1 MKEGKNNGTI
11 RIEEVLKIPN
21 FDAKNL
27 RIPKNGKVNKT
38 LNELIR
44 LFFQGLVDPEYP
56 SPENFPDS
64 MLNKLGFIQ
73 RKDKDGITFRIH
85 KDTKPVVAFLL
96 YSQKF
101 YSQVSTLGESFSEV
115 SLTKK
120 ELESAIQVFSLAVEL
135 EKKRRKN
142 PVVDCS
148 VPILMKHLIF
158 Y

>member
-1 MKEGKNNGTI
+1 MKEEKNNDTI
-11 RIEEVLKIPN
+11 RREEIQKMLN

-27 RIPKNGKVNKT
+27 QVPKNGKVNKT
-38 LNELIR
+38 LNKLIQ
-44 LFFQGLVDPEYP
+44 LFFQGLIDPEYP
-56 SPENFPDS
+56 SPENLPDS
-64 MLNKLGFIQ
+64 ILNKLGFIQ
-73 RKDKDGITFRIH
+73 IKDKDGITFRIH

-115 SLTKK
+115 SFTKK
-120 ELESAIQVFSLAVEL
+120 ELNSAIQVFSLAVEL

-142 PVVDCS
+142 PVVS
-148 VPILMKHLIF
+148 APILMKHLIF